1 VFYFSS
7 FWIRGIAER
16 VQPVESEEVVQGKI
30 ETGVAEWELLQL
42 SMSKF
47 GNIQHVPQVAA
58 TEADGKKRTVDVKA
72 ASALIAELIDSKVRK
87 ESAAHTATIAQEVD
101 GVAKQVDNNV
111 LIEEFCRPNLHYY
124 SVFELCRL
132 KNLPVLF

>member
-1 VFYFSS
+1 MYICVYFSS
-7 FWIRGIAER
+7 CWVRGIAER

-30 ETGVAEWELLQL
+30 KTGVAEWELLQL
-42 SMSKF
+42 STSKF

-87 ESAAHTATIAQEVD
+87 ESAAYTATIAQEVD

-111 LIEEFCRPNLHYY
+111 LIEEFCRPQFAL
-124 SVFELCRL
+124 
-132 KNLPVLF
+132 LFSF

>member
-1 VFYFSS
+1 M
-7 FWIRGIAER
+7 
-16 VQPVESEEVVQGKI
+16 QPVESEEVVQGKI
-30 ETGVAEWELLQL
+30 KTGVAEWELLQL

-132 KNLPVLF
+132 NNLPILF